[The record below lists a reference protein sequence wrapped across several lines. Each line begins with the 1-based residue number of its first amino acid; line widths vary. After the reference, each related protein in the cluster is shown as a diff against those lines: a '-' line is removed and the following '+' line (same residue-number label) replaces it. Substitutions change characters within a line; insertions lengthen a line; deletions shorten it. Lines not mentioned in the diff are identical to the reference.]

1 MELHHELLPIKLKLT
16 ILVNEL
22 DLRVV
27 LVIKLIK
34 LVLVKLDQHEG
45 QELHYNLCT
54 N

>member
-1 MELHHELLPIKLKLT
+1 MEFQHQLLPIKLKLT

-34 LVLVKLDQHEG
+34 LVLDQHEG